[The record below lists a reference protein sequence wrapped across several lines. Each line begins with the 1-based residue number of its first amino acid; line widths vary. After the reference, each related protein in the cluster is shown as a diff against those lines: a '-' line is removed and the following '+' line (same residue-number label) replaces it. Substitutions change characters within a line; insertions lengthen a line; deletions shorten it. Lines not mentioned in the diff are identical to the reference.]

1 MSLAGFAGLVSALRR
16 SHEEWREAER
26 QAAIGIVMMCL
37 LIVVFAL
44 MRVPIVGAVD
54 DETLGLRISSALVGI
69 VVLVRPL
76 FFARGLRG
84 VPEWRRPSVLL
95 PFMAIQAGVGLGS
108 LANAAL
114 ALPWLYEL
122 ALLLYFLVPAGIF
135 MVFLVS
141 IGTSRRG

>member
-44 MRVPIVGAVD
+44 MRVPIAGAAGD
-54 DETLGLRISSALVGI
+54 ALALRISSALVGI

-76 FFARGLRG
+76 IFTRGLRD

-95 PFMAIQAGVGLGS
+95 PFMAIQASVGLGS
-108 LANAAL
+108 LANAVL

-135 MVFLVS
+135 LVFLVS
-141 IGTSRRG
+141 IATSRRG